1 LSDFSGTIT
10 WSAPLQIGSH
20 VRYIDRASG
29 SRCVHREAMKPL
41 RIDRRNRIFSLGCLI
56 AFALGSHA
64 PGVQARTET
73 DPPNLSAAASAKTDL
88 ALAEK
93 LQTALQ
99 SDPYI
104 NDTHI
109 VVSVDRGTVY
119 LRGFVMGAWDLLD
132 AIRIAH
138 RVAGGNR
145 VIDELSIQ
153 VGGRK

>member
-1 LSDFSGTIT
+1 
-10 WSAPLQIGSH
+10 
-20 VRYIDRASG
+20 
-29 SRCVHREAMKPL
+29 MKPPHVDHQF
-41 RIDRRNRIFSLGCLI
+41 RIIALGCLI
-56 AFALGSHA
+56 AFGLGGRA
-64 PGVQARTET
+64 PAVQARTEAG
-73 DPPNLSAAASAKTDL
+73 PPNMSAAAYAKADL
-88 ALAEK
+88 DLAEK
-93 LQTALQ
+93 VQTALQ

-109 VVSVDRGTVY
+109 EVSVDRGTVY

-145 VIDELSIQ
+145 VIDELSII

>member
-1 LSDFSGTIT
+1 
-10 WSAPLQIGSH
+10 
-20 VRYIDRASG
+20 
-29 SRCVHREAMKPL
+29 MKPR
-41 RIDRRNRIFSLGCLI
+41 RINRQFRII
-56 AFALGSHA
+56 ALGFLIGFGLAGIA
-64 PGVQARTET
+64 PTVQART
-73 DPPNLSAAASAKTDL
+73 DADL
-88 ALAEK
+88 DLAEK
-93 LQTALQ
+93 VQTALQ

-109 VVSVDRGTVY
+109 VVSADKGTVY

-138 RVAGGNR
+138 RVAGANR

>member
-1 LSDFSGTIT
+1 
-10 WSAPLQIGSH
+10 
-20 VRYIDRASG
+20 
-29 SRCVHREAMKPL
+29 MKPP
-41 RIDRRNRIFSLGCLI
+41 RIDPQIRILALGCLV
-56 AFALGSHA
+56 AYGLGGHALA
-64 PGVQARTET
+64 VQARTEA
-73 DPPNLSAAASAKTDL
+73 DPPSMSAAAKPKADL
-88 ALAEK
+88 DLAEK
-93 LQTALQ
+93 VQTALQ

-109 VVSVDRGTVY
+109 VVSVERGTVY

-153 VGGRK
+153 MGGRK

>member
-1 LSDFSGTIT
+1 MQ
-10 WSAPLQIGSH
+10 P
-20 VRYIDRASG
+20 
-29 SRCVHREAMKPL
+29 P
-41 RIDRRNRIFSLGCLI
+41 RIDRQIRILTLGCLI
-56 AFALGSHA
+56 GFGLGGHA
-64 PGVQARTET
+64 PTVQARTEAE
-73 DPPNLSAAASAKTDL
+73 PPNTSAAAKPKADL
-88 ALAEK
+88 DLAEK
-93 LQTALQ
+93 VQTALQ

-145 VIDELSIQ
+145 VVDEMSII

>member
-1 LSDFSGTIT
+1 MQ
-10 WSAPLQIGSH
+10 P
-20 VRYIDRASG
+20 
-29 SRCVHREAMKPL
+29 P
-41 RIDRRNRIFSLGCLI
+41 RIDRQIRIFALGCLI
-56 AFALGSHA
+56 GFGLGAHA
-64 PGVQARTET
+64 PTVQARTE
-73 DPPNLSAAASAKTDL
+73 AAKPTADL
-88 ALAEK
+88 DLAEK
-93 LQTALQ
+93 VQAALQ

-109 VVSVDRGTVY
+109 EVSVDRGTVY

-145 VIDELSIQ
+145 VIDEMSIM

>member
-1 LSDFSGTIT
+1 
-10 WSAPLQIGSH
+10 
-20 VRYIDRASG
+20 
-29 SRCVHREAMKPL
+29 MKPP
-41 RIDRRNRIFSLGCLI
+41 RIDRQFRIFTFGCLI
-56 AFALGSHA
+56 AFGLGGHA
-64 PGVQARTET
+64 ATVQARTEAE
-73 DPPNLSAAASAKTDL
+73 PPNMSAVAYTKTDRD
-88 ALAEK
+88 LAEK
-93 LQTALQ
+93 VQAALQ

-109 VVSVDRGTVY
+109 EVSVERGTVY

-145 VIDELSIQ
+145 VVDELSIQ